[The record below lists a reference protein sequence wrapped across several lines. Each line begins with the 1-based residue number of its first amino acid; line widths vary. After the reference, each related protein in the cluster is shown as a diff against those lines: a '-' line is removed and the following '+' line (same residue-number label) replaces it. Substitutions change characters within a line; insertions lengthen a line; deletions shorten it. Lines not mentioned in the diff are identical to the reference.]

1 MLMIKH
7 RSCKGNS
14 LVELMISMALGMAS
28 ITAMASLVGHG
39 IGLNASLLAK
49 SRLDEEVNAVLALIS
64 QEVKRAGY
72 QSQSAQ
78 VIENPALFNNPFANK
93 VSVSAFPNES
103 ADSCINFAY
112 DRNKN
117 GQLDA
122 AQTNENYG
130 YRLKNKAVEIR
141 LDGLQCDQNG
151 WHDLTDPQ
159 IIKVT
164 ELSFVVEKQHVL
176 QLSQTRIHISL
187 HAYLVKHSDISRYV
201 QTTVVLE
208 NYE

>member
-1 MLMIKH
+1 MK
-7 RSCKGNS
+7 
-14 LVELMISMALGMAS
+14 
-28 ITAMASLVGHG
+28 
-39 IGLNASLLAK
+39 
-49 SRLDEEVNAVLALIS
+49 
-64 QEVKRAGY
+64 
-72 QSQSAQ
+72 
-78 VIENPALFNNPFANK
+78 
-93 VSVSAFPNES
+93 
-103 ADSCINFAY
+103 
-112 DRNKN
+112 
-117 GQLDA
+117 
-122 AQTNENYG
+122 NYG

-201 QTTVVLE
+201 KTTVVLE